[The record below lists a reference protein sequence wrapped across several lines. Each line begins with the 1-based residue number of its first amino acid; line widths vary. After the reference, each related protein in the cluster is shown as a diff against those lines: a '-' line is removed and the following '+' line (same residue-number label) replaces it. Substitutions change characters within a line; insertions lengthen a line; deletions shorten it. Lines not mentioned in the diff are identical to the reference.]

1 MGVYEAWDVE
11 AVVANCQEEVE
22 NFAIDARANQ
32 TYIYGRILKLRHT
45 LDL

>member
-22 NFAIDARANQ
+22 NFAIDV
-32 TYIYGRILKLRHT
+32 
-45 LDL
+45 DLVSPASMAKFSN